1 MSIWR
6 FAELLTEVPKRSRI
20 TMGEGDTPLV
30 GSVRIGPS
38 AGLEHLYFKLESSNP
53 SGSYKDRFAAAA
65 VSHVRAQ
72 GNSACIGTSSGNTG
86 SALASYC
93 AHAGMPCVLAI
104 VEGAPEGKLMQMMA
118 YGARLVKIRGFGGDP
133 RIVEQVM
140 KGLQNLSLEFD
151 AVLQISAFRFSPDGM
166 NAVQTISFE
175 LAEQLPDGIGH
186 VFSPSGG
193 GGLTLA
199 VSMGFERLRADSR
212 WRHETAVHCV
222 QPEGNDTIA
231 SPLRD
236 GRSRAQTVTCSSAIS
251 GLQVASVIDGHET
264 LVACRAS
271 GGNGYPV
278 SDEAIYTAQRRLA
291 REEGVFSEPAGA
303 AALAGCLDAV
313 RRGEIDP
320 ESTIVCLVTG
330 SGFKDERSVR
340 DMIREDSCPLVDS
353 FEEFTDQCR
362 EALAMPTR

>member
-1 MSIWR
+1 MNIWR
-6 FAELLTEVPKRSRI
+6 FAELLAEVPQSSRI

-30 GSVRIGPS
+30 RSVRIGPS
-38 AGLEHLYFKLESSNP
+38 AGLERLYFKLESSNP

-72 GNSACIGTSSGNTG
+72 GKSACIGTSSGNTG
-86 SALASYC
+86 SALAAYC
-93 AHAGMPCVLAI
+93 ARAGMPCVLAI

-118 YGARLVKIRGFGGDP
+118 HGAHLVKIRGFGGDP

-140 KGLQNLSLEFD
+140 KGLQNLSREFD

-199 VSMGFERLRADSR
+199 VSMGFECLRADSR
-212 WRHETAVHCV
+212 WRHSSAVHCV

-231 SPLRD
+231 TPLRD

-278 SDEAIYTAQRRLA
+278 SDEAIYTAQQRLS
-291 REEGVFSEPAGA
+291 REEGIFSEPAGA
-303 AALAGCLDAV
+303 TALAGCLDAV

-340 DMIREDSCPLVDS
+340 EMIREDSCLLVDS
-353 FEEFTDQCR
+353 FEEFTDKCR